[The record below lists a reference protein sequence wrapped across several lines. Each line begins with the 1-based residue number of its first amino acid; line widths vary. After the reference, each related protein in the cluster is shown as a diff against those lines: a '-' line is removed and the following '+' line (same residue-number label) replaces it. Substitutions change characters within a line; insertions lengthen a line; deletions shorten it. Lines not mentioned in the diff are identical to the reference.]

1 MVRSVTLLTQVV
13 NLYWREG
20 GERHKQKL
28 HDIDLDGSGRLKWA
42 AVEKAY
48 GADLVEIEDE
58 GTPALLED
66 GEWKGFTID
75 TFQPGSTILVTVSR
89 KAQGEDRATGQTV
102 TFVPCSCQTHH
113 DCRRHLEGSS
123 RSSCLI
129 CDGVPFLSIGR

>member
-1 MVRSVTLLTQVV
+1 MTLLAQVV
-13 NLYWREG
+13 LLHWKDGDE
-20 GERHKQKL
+20 EHKQEL
-28 HDIDLDGSGRLKWA
+28 WNIQLDGSGRLKWA
-42 AVEKAY
+42 AVKKAF

-102 TFVPCSCQTHH
+102 THVPLQ
-113 DCRRHLEGSS
+113 
-123 RSSCLI
+123 
-129 CDGVPFLSIGR
+129 LSDPP